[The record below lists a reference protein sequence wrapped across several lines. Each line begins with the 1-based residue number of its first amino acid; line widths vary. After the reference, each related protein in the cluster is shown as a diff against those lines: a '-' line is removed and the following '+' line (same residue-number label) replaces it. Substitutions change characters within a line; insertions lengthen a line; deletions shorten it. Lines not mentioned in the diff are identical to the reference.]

1 MHICKFN
8 SNIELFIS
16 VPSLLDWLSDED
28 IKCKGVYTLF
38 FLLLNFDIIIQDV
51 KNYNI

>member
-16 VPSLLDWLSDED
+16 VPSLLDWLSNED
-28 IKCKGVYTLF
+28 IKCKGGVYFILF
-38 FLLLNFDIIIQDV
+38 VV
-51 KNYNI
+51 KL